1 MIDPLGLPPEEMRR
15 LGHRVVDM
23 VVDHLEGLADGP
35 AVRIGAPAELAE
47 ALGGPL
53 PEEPGDADEAL
64 DLLARIALTHMQYS
78 HHPRYFARIPGP
90 AAFAGVLGEWLGVGH
105 NAMSTSWHGS
115 SGPITVELAVCGWLA
130 ELCGL
135 PPSTEGILL
144 SGGSVATLTALAA
157 ARHACGPGVIYLS
170 DEAHIAVT
178 RALTTIGWP
187 EEQVRVLPSD
197 AEGRLPVDAVRA
209 TVEEDRALGR
219 RPGFVAATAGTT
231 NTGAVDP
238 LEELGALCAAED
250 LWLHIDGAFGAAA
263 VLAPAGRAVLGG
275 LGRADSLVL
284 DPHKWLFQPYDA
296 GCLLVRRPGVLEG
309 AFSVLPTYL
318 ADVQVRAGEVALRD
332 RSPELSRRSRAL
344 KLWLTLR
351 VHGARALREAVARGI
366 ALAEEAEALVGE
378 DPRLEV
384 VSPAQLGVVCFAVR
398 GAEEGEHARRAAAL
412 AADGYADVTSTVVR
426 GRPVLRLCTINPRTT
441 TEDLRGTIERLAGQQ
456 RASARA

>member
-35 AVRIGAPAELAE
+35 AVRIGSPDELAS

-53 PEEPGDADEAL
+53 PEEPGDPDEAL
-64 DLLARIALTHMQYS
+64 DLLAQVALTHMQYA

-105 NAMSTSWHGS
+105 NAMSTSWHGA

-130 ELCGL
+130 ELCGM
-135 PPSTEGILL
+135 PRETEGILL

-157 ARHACGPGVIYLS
+157 ARDACGPGVLYHS
-170 DEAHIAVT
+170 DEAHIAIT

-187 EEQVRVLPSD
+187 ADDVRVLPTDS
-197 AEGRLPVDAVRA
+197 EGRLPVDAVRA
-209 TVEEDRALGR
+209 AVEEDARAGR

-238 LEELGALCAAED
+238 LDGLAGLCTDRD
-250 LWLHIDGAFGAAA
+250 LWLHIDGAFGAAG
-263 VLAPAGRAVLGG
+263 VLAPAGRSLLAG

-309 AFSVLPTYL
+309 AFSVLPSYL

-332 RSPELSRRSRAL
+332 RSPELSRRARAL

-351 VHGARALREAVARGI
+351 VHGAEALRAAVARGI
-366 ALAEEAEALVGE
+366 ELAEEAEAIVRS
-378 DPRLEV
+378 DPRFEV

-398 GAEEGEHARRAAAL
+398 EAEEGEHARRAAAL
-412 AADGYADVTSTVVR
+412 AEDGYADVTSTVVY

-441 TEDLRGTIERLAGQQ
+441 AEDLHGTIERLA
-456 RASARA
+456 A